1 MAYGDA
7 INTRTTKE
15 HDMQTFTAA
24 LKTIDAGITSVVI
37 EAWAT
42 EAGGLRG
49 IIWHRAEDDAAAG
62 EWGAELADFIADEG
76 EDHDDMLGRLRQ
88 ADWLP
93 AEWIHY
99 DLGGDEGDTIAA
111 TR

>member
-1 MAYGDA
+1 
-7 INTRTTKE
+7 
-15 HDMQTFTAA
+15 MQTFTAA
-24 LKTIDAGITSVVI
+24 LKTIDAGITSIGI

-49 IIWHRAEDDAAAG
+49 TIWRRADEETAAG
-62 EWGAELADFIADEG
+62 KWNSVLAAFIADEG

-88 ADWLP
+88 ADWVP
-93 AEWIHY
+93 DEWVHY
-99 DLGGDEGDTIAA
+99 DLGDGYEGDTIAA